1 MKSRSI
7 KAVCLT
13 AALLLALS
21 AAACKKENSNVDNT
35 SVTSIEVE
43 NGEKA
48 ETTPT
53 GESETPQSGAADS
66 VSASSEIVTEDDG
79 KTESEKKGNLQV
91 GVPEG
96 QDAVTDPE
104 ITVIENDGDL
114 EFIVSDS
121 LAFGGE

>member
-21 AAACKKENSNVDNT
+21 ATACKKENSNEDNT
-35 SVTSIEVE
+35 SMTSIEVE
-43 NGEKA
+43 NGEKT
-48 ETTPT
+48 ETAAT
-53 GESETPQSGAADS
+53 GESETPQNGATDS
-66 VSASSEIVTEDDG
+66 VSASSENIKEDEG
-79 KTESEKKGNLQV
+79 KTESEKIGNLQV

-121 LAFGGE
+121 LEFGGE

>member
-7 KAVCLT
+7 KAVCLI